1 MTNLVH
7 FLLGI
12 HLSQYFVEIRNVFK
26 ELKVTPDSMKGGW
39 EEFSVL
45 EKQGEINNRCVKTN
59 Q

>member
-1 MTNLVH
+1 
-7 FLLGI
+7 
-12 HLSQYFVEIRNVFK
+12 VEIRNVFK